1 MKEYQKY
8 ALNNFTTDEL
18 KWILDRVNA
27 KNYLNLNKENL
38 IKLIIKLRIFEAY
51 GQLTPSPE
59 KNKTTKKSKKR
70 RKPQK
75 SKKRRKSQ
83 KSKKRRKPQ
92 KSKKKEKLK
101 NFKAPSPLPLSSCK
115 TNEDCPKGYLCL
127 YDTGEKKFVCRSPKP
142 KPPPISIK
150 GKSKKSKSKSPTKET
165 KKKRKPRY
173 YYELDELEDQDLVP
187 NKGHKGPPSP
197 FTVWPQNVSPG
208 VKGINTYIQKTFLRY
223 SLFNN
228 MIIQCTKKMHLLA
241 FQYFVYVLVKP
252 LSIINRLL
260 CVHRTGS
267 GKTLTMIMCLNN
279 FFYDNRPKIIIFP
292 TQSVA
297 QNFYGEIMKFPN
309 LYREYVIKRLG
320 ERVVENLYS
329 KNRSIAA
336 AARLK
341 VADLLAMK
349 RELRYAGD
357 PGFPGGPMRSYR
369 YSQSPSLNDPIFRTR
384 LAESNNPYDGKII
397 IMDEIHNL
405 VVPSLEMSRYRRKL
419 NTMKSRLKN
428 CENSVV
434 LGFTATPF
442 VNDLREG
449 RELLDVV
456 RGGRKQSNE
465 GYISYFN
472 NLPTSI
478 YPQVFPENAIG
489 DIIRVKLDGPNEEY
503 YRKEVR
509 IHGERPKDPPSIQR
523 LMGAAN
529 LSTYYGSVWQTNFMS
544 NLKKNPELYATK
556 LYKIA
561 LDVIKNNQKTLII
574 IHRREGFKC
583 LKEIFKIVANKQISN
598 RCTSKCLVAL
608 YDKGAKGASTVQKFN
623 SPENSHGD
631 EILTMVVDA
640 QNYSEGVSFFGV
652 RKLILTNPPMS
663 VGNYL
668 QRIGRV
674 LRSCSYMNLPP
685 NQRNVKIYMYISEN
699 TIDEYLLRELIQNRS
714 KYERDM
720 KEYFEYSAM
729 DRGFYEPGFIKKMRT
744 KQLKIKNPV
753 EIAKPYTI

>member
-18 KWILDRVNA
+18 KWILNRVDA

-51 GQLTPSPE
+51 VPSPTESKKIKKSE
-59 KNKTTKKSKKR
+59 KTKFRKSKKKEKTKKSR
-70 RKPQK
+70 K
-75 SKKRRKSQ
+75 SKKKGKKSLKSQ
-83 KSKKRRKPQ
+83 KSKKKG
-92 KSKKKEKLK
+92 KLN
-101 NFKAPSPLPLSSCK
+101 NFKKPSPLPLSSCK
-115 TNEDCPKGYLCL
+115 TNKDCPKGYLCL

-142 KPPPISIK
+142 KPPAQSMPQIKPKDKSPPIK
-150 GKSKKSKSKSPTKET
+150 GKSKKPKSKSAKR
-165 KKKRKPRY
+165 KRKPRY
-173 YYELDELEDQDLVP
+173 YYELDELEDQELIP
-187 NKGHKGPPSP
+187 NKGRQGPPAP

-208 VKGINTYIQKTFLRY
+208 VKGINRYIQKTFLRY
-223 SLFNN
+223 NLFNN
-228 MIIQCTKKMHLLA
+228 MIIQCTKKMHLMA
-241 FQYFVYVLVKP
+241 FQYFVYALVKP

-309 LYREYVIKRLG
+309 LYRQYVIKRLG

-336 AARLK
+336 EARLK

-349 RELRYAGD
+349 SELKYAGD
-357 PGFPGGPMRSYR
+357 AGFPGGPMRAYR
-369 YSQSPSLNDPIFRTR
+369 YSQAPNVNDPIFRTR

-405 VVPSLEMSRYRRKL
+405 VVPSLEMLRYRRKL
-419 NTMKSRLKN
+419 NTMKIRLKT

-442 VNDLREG
+442 VNDLSEG

-489 DIIRVKLDGPNEEY
+489 DIIRVKLEGPNKEY
-503 YRKEVR
+503 YEKEVK
-509 IHGERPKDPPSIQR
+509 IHRQRPKDLSSIQR

-529 LSTYYGSVWQTNFMS
+529 LSTYYGSIWQTNFMS

-561 LDVIKNNQKTLII
+561 LDVIKNNKKNT
-574 IHRREGFKC
+574 
-583 LKEIFKIVANKQISN
+583 
-598 RCTSKCLVAL
+598 
-608 YDKGAKGASTVQKFN
+608 
-623 SPENSHGD
+623 
-631 EILTMVVDA
+631 
-640 QNYSEGVSFFGV
+640 NY
-652 RKLILTNPPMS
+652 
-663 VGNYL
+663 
-668 QRIGRV
+668 
-674 LRSCSYMNLPP
+674 
-685 NQRNVKIYMYISEN
+685 N
-699 TIDEYLLRELIQNRS
+699 T
-714 KYERDM
+714 
-720 KEYFEYSAM
+720 
-729 DRGFYEPGFIKKMRT
+729 P
-744 KQLKIKNPV
+744 
-753 EIAKPYTI
+753 